1 MEHNEDPILISD
13 DQLVEMTL
21 RNSLITRE
29 QVRASRE
36 LQHSY
41 NARYLG
47 GYDVRDFYEAQRTK
61 DRALIQNLLN
71 ALDRTEA
78 LDNGCPLPTWQNK
91 YDEMC
96 DMRSNA
102 LAATPPNPDLMDT
115 EKRYRFDLGDGAT
128 ATFNTEKPD
137 SRTIEILRRVLE
149 LAEKYDP
156 KKPEQEKMVKDSG
169 SWTEQDFEG

>member
-47 GYDVRDFYEAQRTK
+47 GYDVRDIYEAQRTK

-78 LDNGCPLPTWQNK
+78 LDNGCPLPTWQKK

-102 LAATPPNPDLMDT
+102 LDAAKEQGFKPT
-115 EKRYRFDLGDGAT
+115 E
-128 ATFNTEKPD
+128 E
-137 SRTIEILRRVLE
+137 
-149 LAEKYDP
+149 
-156 KKPEQEKMVKDSG
+156 
-169 SWTEQDFEG
+169 

>member
-47 GYDVRDFYEAQRTK
+47 GYDVRDIYEAQRTK

-78 LDNGCPLPTWQNK
+78 LDNGCPLPTQK
-91 YDEMC
+91 GYDKMC
-96 DMRSNA
+96 EERSSA
-102 LAATPPNPDLMDT
+102 LSMAKEQGFKPT
-115 EKRYRFDLGDGAT
+115 E
-128 ATFNTEKPD
+128 E
-137 SRTIEILRRVLE
+137 
-149 LAEKYDP
+149 
-156 KKPEQEKMVKDSG
+156 
-169 SWTEQDFEG
+169 